1 MVLRPKRPTPRRPRG
16 HPTGGRAG
24 GPDRRAVGGAAAV
37 AAQRPEAGPPAEV
50 DQAAAHRRDP
60 LADPGGRA
68 VAGRSRAVWPVADR
82 LWPVP
87 PLATRR
93 HLGKGPIRATGR
105 GGRGRAGH
113 LGCQR
118 GLHRRPGAPARG
130 RGAQKGDLQ
139 KEPPDGVGGV
149 EPADHALGRSR
160 GGWTT
165 KLHLGCELGS
175 AATAHS
181 SPPSWN
187 ASGYP
192 AQAVAGHAPARTG
205 CWATRRTARKAT
217 GPTFAAAGSAASSRS
232 RTTRQPTGASLDPT
246 AVGHP
251 RSTSTPTSSATLSS
265 AASTCSS
272 STARW
277 PPASTNSPYVT
288 KPPST
293 SPRSTSGSAA
303 WSRTYETRPSAVAAT
318 QTTRQGRTGIAGA
331 RREGRH
337 GHSERAFARED
348 ADPRRRCGAR
358 RSRS

>member
-113 LGCQR
+113 
-118 GLHRRPGAPARG
+118 
-130 RGAQKGDLQ
+130 
-139 KEPPDGVGGV
+139 
-149 EPADHALGRSR
+149 ALGRSR

-165 KLHLGCELGS
+165 KLHLGCEQGRKPLSILLTAGQRGDSPQFTAVLERIRVPRPGCGRPRTRPDRVLGDKAYS
-175 AATAHS
+175 SKGNRAYLRRRRIRCVIPVKDDQAANRRKLESHVGRT
-181 SPPSWN
+181 
-187 ASGYP
+187 P
-192 AQAVAGHAPARTG
+192 AFDKHTYKHRHAVECGINLLNQHRAVATRFDKLAVRYE
-205 CWATRRTARKAT
+205 AT
-217 GPTFAAAGSAASSRS
+217 
-232 RTTRQPTGASLDPT
+232 
-246 AVGHP
+246 VH
-251 RSTSTPTSSATLSS
+251 
-265 AASTCSS
+265 
-272 STARW
+272 
-277 PPASTNSPYVT
+277 
-288 KPPST
+288 
-293 SPRSTSGSAA
+293 
-303 WSRTYETRPSAVAAT
+303 VAA
-318 QTTRQGRTGIAGA
+318 INIWL
-331 RREGRH
+331 
-337 GHSERAFARED
+337 
-348 ADPRRRCGAR
+348 RCLEQNL
-358 RSRS
+358 